1 MKMPNDAEEKIRDLA
16 STAVEGDGFELVD
29 VKVTGFGARTV
40 VKIIVDRPGGILLE
54 ECALV
59 SRQLSPLL
67 DDADLIPHRYS
78 LEVSS
83 PGLNRPLVTP
93 RDFRRRIGEII
104 RVRCLKADGGETE
117 SQGKL
122 LDCKE
127 EQILIE
133 TETGIETVPLAAV
146 KKAKVVIS

>member
-1 MKMPNDAEEKIRDLA
+1 MSAPNDLKERIRDLA
-16 STAVEGDGFELVD
+16 STVVEGDGFELVD
-29 VKVTGFGARTV
+29 VEVTGLGARTMV
-40 VKIIVDRPGGILLE
+40 RIIVDRPGGILLE

-67 DDADLIPHRYS
+67 DDADLIPHRYT

-93 RDFRRRIGEII
+93 RDFRRRIGEVI
-104 RVRCLKADGGETE
+104 RVRSLKVDGGETE

-122 LDCKE
+122 LDCRE

-133 TETGIETVPLAAV
+133 TETGIQTVPLSAV
-146 KKAKVVIS
+146 KKARVVIS

>member
-1 MKMPNDAEEKIRDLA
+1 MSTPDDLKERIRDLA

-29 VKVTGFGARTV
+29 VKVTGFGARTM

-67 DDADLIPHRYS
+67 DDVDLIPHRYT

-93 RDFRRRIGEII
+93 RDFRRRIGEVI
-104 RVRCLKADGGETE
+104 RVHSLKADGGETE

>member
-1 MKMPNDAEEKIRDLA
+1 VKMPDEAEERIRDLA

-29 VKVTGFGARTV
+29 VKVTGFGGRTV

-59 SRQLSPLL
+59 SRQLSSLL
-67 DDADLIPHRYS
+67 DDADLIAHRYT

-83 PGLNRPLVTP
+83 PGLDRPLVTEN
-93 RDFRRRIGEII
+93 DFRRRIGEVIK
-104 RVRCLKADGGETE
+104 VRSLKADGNETE

-146 KKAKVVIS
+146 KKANVVIS